1 MASDHGHAEKS
12 ACYHATVAV
21 GFVSCREDGVG
32 VDRCV
37 LHGNSTAGSRPVLWK
52 SPELVAAKKAG

>member
-1 MASDHGHAEKS
+1 MASDRGHAEKS
-12 ACYHATVAV
+12 ACYHAIVAV

-37 LHGNSTAGSRPVLWK
+37 LHVTAQLEAGPCRGNLPSW
-52 SPELVAAKKAG
+52 